1 MNIIFLKG
9 KIINEIKYEFIIN
22 NINNAIVIFKIQ
34 VQDNII
40 TIKGYDEIADF
51 CYSKLKIGDEIYL
64 QGSINSKMEI
74 ILQEIYLINE

>member
-22 NINNAIVIFKIQ
+22 NINNAIVIFKMQ

-74 ILQEIYLINE
+74 ILQDIYLINE

>member
-22 NINNAIVIFKIQ
+22 NINNAIVIFKMQ
-34 VQDNII
+34 VEDNII

>member
-22 NINNAIVIFKIQ
+22 NINNAIVLFKIQ